1 VLDADLAAAFDRI
14 DHDHLLSMLGS
25 FPDRDLIRAWLKA
38 RARRKVVFCW
48 SWAGFEVWPQA
59 EDGE

>member
-1 VLDADLAAAFDRI
+1 LPQELRRSLTWDQGAEMAQHAQLRI
-14 DHDHLLSMLGS
+14 
-25 FPDRDLIRAWLKA
+25 